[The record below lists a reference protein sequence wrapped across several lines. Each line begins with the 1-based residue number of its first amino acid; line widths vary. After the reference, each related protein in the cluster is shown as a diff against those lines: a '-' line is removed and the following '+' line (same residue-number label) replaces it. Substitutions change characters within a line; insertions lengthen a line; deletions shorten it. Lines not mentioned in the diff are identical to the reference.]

1 MGVGIGGVQAVDVT
15 QQHQHVSLGAA
26 GHDGRQRVV
35 VANGG
40 DLIGGNGVVFV
51 DDGQGTQLQQAGQGV
66 LKVHAA
72 FGVLH
77 VHAGEQDLRHGVIV
91 GVEQPVVGVHQLT
104 LAHSGAG
111 LLGGGVLWAGWQ

>member
-1 MGVGIGGVQAVDVT
+1 MGVGVGSVQAVDVA
-15 QQHQHVSLGAA
+15 QQHQQVGVDAA
-26 GHDGRQRVV
+26 ADDGGQSVV
-35 VANGG
+35 VADGG
-40 DLIGGNGVVFV
+40 DLIGGYGVVFV

-91 GVEQPVVGVHQLT
+91 GVEQSVVGVHQLT